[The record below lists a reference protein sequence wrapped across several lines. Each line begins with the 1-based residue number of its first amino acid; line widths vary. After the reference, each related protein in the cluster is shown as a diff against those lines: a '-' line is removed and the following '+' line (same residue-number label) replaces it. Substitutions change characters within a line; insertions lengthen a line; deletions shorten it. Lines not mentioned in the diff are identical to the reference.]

1 MSTSGD
7 TTFNLQSSE
16 IVAKA
21 FSILGVGSEGENL
34 SARQLEDGK
43 DSLNLLVKT
52 WGARPHLWTRTE
64 RSVTLVQGQAA
75 YTLTPRAMRVLEV
88 RRKVTA
94 SGYETPLGEW
104 SRDEYISQPN
114 KLVESIP
121 VSFYFDPQ
129 TTASTLYIW
138 PTPSAATATDMTLK
152 LTYLRRM
159 DDFDNTNDDADLPQ
173 EWLQALVWNLANDL
187 EPEYP
192 VNDPR
197 LAAKI
202 ENRAAM
208 LLGQLSAWD
217 DEPASLYVQPDRLWR

>member
-1 MSTSGD
+1 MGRTAASLDPHGTLCDARAGAGSIYADTKGHARSGSA
-7 TTFNLQSSE
+7 QEGHS
-16 IVAKA
+16 VG
-21 FSILGVGSEGENL
+21 LG
-34 SARQLEDGK
+34 
-43 DSLNLLVKT
+43 
-52 WGARPHLWTRTE
+52 
-64 RSVTLVQGQAA
+64 
-75 YTLTPRAMRVLEV
+75 
-88 RRKVTA
+88 
-94 SGYETPLGEW
+94 ETPLGEW

-114 KLVESIP
+114 KLVEPIP

-192 VNDPR
+192 VNDPALPR
-197 LAAKI
+197 KSKTGLQCFW
-202 ENRAAM
+202 
-208 LLGQLSAWD
+208 GS
-217 DEPASLYVQPDRLWR
+217 